1 MKKILL
7 TILLAWGSN
16 NITKAQVRPVKPK
29 PLPTQKVKSLRTS
42 TKTVRKKD
50 SSIGKPKP
58 TRPSNTI
65 QVQANETILTIN
77 KAKDLFKSGYLLQT
91 FRLLNQYKDSP
102 QMDAE
107 SYHYLGEC
115 RRNIG
120 GGIETNYK
128 LAEEYLLKSLVL
140 QDNKDV
146 HLSLGQIYELGG
158 FNLQRDSQK
167 AIFHFQQAANQDV
180 SFAKFELGRLYFQ
193 GLSDSLKNENKGIVL
208 LEEAGIQDI
217 PEAQWMLGSIY
228 AKGYDSVPRDM
239 TKAKFWFKK
248 YKENKTIKQNIKL

>member
-1 MKKILL
+1 M
-7 TILLAWGSN
+7 LAWGSN

-29 PLPTQKVKSLRTS
+29 LLHTQKVKSTRTS
-42 TKTVRKKD
+42 KKIVRKKD
-50 SSIGKPKP
+50 TPIGKTKPIPK
-58 TRPSNTI
+58 SNTI
-65 QVQANETILTIN
+65 LVQNKEAILSIA

-107 SYHYLGEC
+107 SYRYLGEC

-128 LAEEYLLKSLVL
+128 LAEEYFLKSLAF
-140 QDNKDV
+140 QDNKEV

-158 FNLQRDSQK
+158 FNLRRDSQK
-167 AIFHFQQAANQDV
+167 AILHFQQAVNQDV
-180 SFAKFELGRLYFQ
+180 TFAKFELGRLYFQ
-193 GLSDSLKNENKGIVL
+193 GLADSLKNENKGITL

-228 AKGYDSVPRDM
+228 TKGYDNNPRDM

-248 YKENKTIKQNIKL
+248 YKENRTIKQNIKL

>member
-1 MKKILL
+1 LKKILL

-16 NITKAQVRPVKPK
+16 NITKAQVRPAKPK
-29 PLPTQKVKSLRTS
+29 PLHTQKVKLLRT
-42 TKTVRKKD
+42 TKIVRKKD
-50 SSIGKPKP
+50 SSIGKTKP
-58 TRPSNTI
+58 THKSNTFPI
-65 QVQANETILTIN
+65 QNKEAILAIS

-91 FRLLNQYKDSP
+91 FRMLNQYKDSP
-102 QMDAE
+102 HMDAE
-107 SYHYLGEC
+107 SFRYLGEC

-120 GGIETNYK
+120 SGIETNYK
-128 LAEEYLLKSLVL
+128 LTEEYLLKSLTL

-158 FNLQRDSQK
+158 FSLQRDTQK
-167 AIFHFQQAANQDV
+167 AVYHFQQAVNQEV
-180 SFAKFELGRLYFQ
+180 TFAKFELGRLYFQ
-193 GLSDSLKNENKGIVL
+193 GLSDSLKNEKKGIQL

-228 AKGYDSVPRDM
+228 TKGFSNNPRDM